1 MLDDTRIN
9 ELKEKNIPRLFWQ
22 YTIPSIIGC
31 VAFAVYYIID
41 SIFIGHGPNLGD
53 HALGG
58 LGAVMPIMNFMAAV
72 GMLAG
77 AGTSSRIS
85 IYLGQ
90 NNRELA
96 LRVMGTSLTFTFLIS
111 LIPILIIYAFLD
123 PILHWMGTTEET
135 FQYAK
140 DFMIYYLPASLF
152 LNMGTTLTNIMKAT
166 GYPKKSMY
174 IIGASVVAN
183 LILAPLFI
191 FVFEWGMKGAGAATL
206 GATVIAAFVL
216 APHFLGKKSILPI
229 QKNYL
234 KLRPEIIWSIVN
246 IGFAP
251 FIITAMISF
260 IIFFTNNQLIAYG
273 GVVAQEGYTIATR
286 FHSLFSVIFIGLAQG
301 IQPIIGY
308 NYGTGNYKRMF
319 ATLSYAFKAGI
330 GIGAVLLLI
339 GVFFSDILVQIY
351 APSKILSAE
360 ASKALFVLSVTLP
373 FAACQTLISSFFQ
386 HIGIAMK
393 SALLSLTRQ
402 VFFFIPMIYILP
414 HFWGIDGV
422 WATLPLSEVLAVTL
436 SFIVF
441 FYQKKK
447 MMNTY
452 NLRTDQTM

>member
-22 YTIPSIIGC
+22 YTIPSIVGC
-31 VAFAVYYIID
+31 IAFAMYYIID
-41 SIFIGHGPNLGD
+41 SIFIGHGPGLGD

-72 GMLAG
+72 GILTG

-96 LRVMGTSLTFTFLIS
+96 LRVMGTSLTFTFVIS

-174 IIGASVVAN
+174 IIGASVIAN

-206 GATVIAAFVL
+206 GATVIAACVL
-216 APHFLGKKSILPI
+216 APHFLGKKSILPL
-229 QKNYL
+229 KKTYL
-234 KLRPEIIWSIVN
+234 KLRPDIIWNIVN

-251 FIITAMISF
+251 FIITSMISV

-273 GVVAQEGYTIATR
+273 GVVAQEGYTMATR
-286 FHSLFSVIFIGLAQG
+286 FHSLFTVIFIGLSQG

-319 ATLSYAFKAGI
+319 TTLNYAFKAGI
-330 GIGAVLLLI
+330 GIGTVLLFI
-339 GVFFSDILVQIY
+339 GVFFSDILIQIY
-351 APSKILSAE
+351 APSERVSTEAAKALLILSI
-360 ASKALFVLSVTLP
+360 TLP

-414 HFWGIDGV
+414 LFWDIDGV
-422 WATLPLSEVLAVTL
+422 WATLPLSEVLAVIL
-436 SFIVF
+436 SFIIF

-452 NLRTDQTM
+452 EQRIEQAI